1 MKKNIFYLFAHQDDE
16 FGVFIDIEKKILDYN
31 IYVIYLTS
39 GYSKKISKSKL
50 SKRDKESIE
59 VLSKIG
65 VKKKKYLFFW

>member
-50 SKRDKESIE
+50 SRDKESIE

-65 VKKKKYLFFW
+65 